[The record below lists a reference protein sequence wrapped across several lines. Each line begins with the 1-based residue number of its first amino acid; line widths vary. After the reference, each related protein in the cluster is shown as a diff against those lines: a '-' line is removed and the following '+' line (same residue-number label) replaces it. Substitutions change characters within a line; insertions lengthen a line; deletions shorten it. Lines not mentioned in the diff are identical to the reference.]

1 MDAIAFRPQ
10 LASFRVVAFSG
21 KHNPIATEKPMEM
34 AFEMQPQIDLELRLP
49 TEEKNPLEA
58 VVHIKVTGKAALK
71 DAPDQPVSH
80 FEAEYEARFVY
91 PQDAKESDIAP
102 RFEREPYQYILVS
115 QTFPL
120 ASSHFRRELLS
131 MGIDVRNL
139 PLGL

>member
-1 MDAIAFRPQ
+1 MDAIELRPQ

-21 KHNPIATEKPMEM
+21 KHNPIATANPMEM

-49 TEEKNPLEA
+49 TEKENPLEA
-58 VVHIKVTGKAALK
+58 VVHIKIIGKAALK
-71 DAPDQPVSH
+71 DLPDQPVGH

-91 PQDAKESDIAP
+91 PANVKESDITP
-102 RFEREPYQYILVS
+102 RFEREPYQYTLVS
-115 QTFPL
+115 QAFPL